1 MGNLT
6 RPKPRRPVPGTSDHE
21 LLELMPDG
29 IVISD
34 ALGRIIYV
42 NRRAEEITGYRR
54 KDLHGRRIEL
64 LVPRR
69 LRAIHQE
76 HRREYAAHPG
86 PRSMGSADHDF
97 KVQRKDGTELSV
109 DIALGPIASA
119 AGPQVIAVIRDI
131 SERQRLEVVLQHQ
144 ALHDP
149 LTDLANR
156 NLFFD
161 RLKQAIHGA
170 QRDGN
175 RVALVVMDLDEFKE
189 VNDSF
194 GHGVGDALLKA
205 VAARLVQRLRATDTA
220 ARLGGD
226 EFAWILP
233 GVADHVAAE
242 RMVRRLLRTLKGGFS
257 VGKEMIEVSVSAGMA
272 VYPDDGDD
280 VRTLLRKADLGLY
293 SAKQAGRG
301 FASEPPSILSR

>member
-1 MGNLT
+1 
-6 RPKPRRPVPGTSDHE
+6 
-21 LLELMPDG
+21 MPDG

-34 ALGRIIYV
+34 ALGRIVYA
-42 NRRAEEITGYRR
+42 NRRAEEITGYKRR
-54 KDLHGRRIEL
+54 ELHGRRIEL

-69 LRAIHQE
+69 LRAIHKE
-76 HRREYAAHPG
+76 HRRDYNANPG
-86 PRSMGSADHDF
+86 PRSMGSAEHDF
-97 KVQRKDGTELSV
+97 KVQRKNGDELSA
-109 DIALGPIASA
+109 DIALASIASF

-131 SERQRLEVVLQHQ
+131 SERQRLEAVVQHQ

-161 RLKQAIHGA
+161 RLTQAIHSA

-175 RVALVVMDLDEFKE
+175 RVALVTMDLDQFKE

-205 VAARLVQRLRATDTA
+205 LAARLVQRLRATDTA

-233 GVADHVAAE
+233 RVADHVAAE
-242 RMVRRLLRTLKGGFS
+242 RMVRRLLRTLKGSFS
-257 VGKEMIEVSVSAGMA
+257 VGEERIEVSVSAGMA

-293 SAKQAGRG
+293 SAKQSGRG
-301 FASEPPSILSR
+301 FASERPRVLKR